1 MFLPSVHL
9 PALLDAP
16 LQIVYGVVLLLLIVY
31 GGEVPDGVRLFA
43 DSVLGRVLGVAWL
56 FITVECLGWLFGLF
70 VALAWLSVV
79 YLSPRARGQG
89 VEGFEVIEKERRG
102 RRWFVERVLGEHPV
116 AISTEKV
123 TTLPVQS

>member
-16 LQIVYGVVLLLLIVY
+16 LQIVYGVVLILLIVY
-31 GGEVPDGVRLFA
+31 GGEVPDRIRLFA
-43 DSVLGRVLGVAWL
+43 DTVLGRILGVAWL
-56 FITVECLGWLFGLF
+56 FLTVESLGWLFGLF
-70 VALAWLSVV
+70 VALAWLSIV
-79 YLSPRARGQG
+79 YLSPHARG
-89 VEGFEVIEKERRG
+89 VEGFEVVEKERRG

-116 AISTEKV
+116 AIATDKV